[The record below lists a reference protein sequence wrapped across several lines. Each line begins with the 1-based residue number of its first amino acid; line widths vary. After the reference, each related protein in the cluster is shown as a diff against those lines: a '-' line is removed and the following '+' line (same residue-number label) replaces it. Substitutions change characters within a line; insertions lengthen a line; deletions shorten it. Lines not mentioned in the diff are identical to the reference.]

1 MRKSILAMLL
11 VAASGSAGAEWTQVG
26 TSDTSTVYADP
37 ATISK
42 DGNIAKMWHLLDFKT
57 VQSRPYGLPY
67 WSQKTQQE
75 YDCTEARERTL
86 EFHHYSE
93 NMGNGDV
100 THTDSEPGDWKPVL
114 PGTPGAARR
123 ELACGKR

>member
-26 TSDTSTVYADP
+26 TSDASTVYADP

-42 DGNIAKMWHLLDFKT
+42 SGNIANMWHLLDFKT
-57 VQSRPYGLPY
+57 VQSRPYGLLY

-75 YDCTEARERTL
+75 YDCTQARERTL
-86 EFHHYSE
+86 ELHNYSE
-93 NMGNGDV
+93 NMAKGDE
-100 THTDSEPGDWKPVL
+100 TYTDAEPGDWKPVL
-114 PGTPGAARR
+114 PGASSAARL

>member
-42 DGNIAKMWHLLDFKT
+42 DGNIAKMWHLLDF
-57 VQSRPYGLPY
+57 
-67 WSQKTQQE
+67 
-75 YDCTEARERTL
+75 RT
-86 EFHHYSE
+86 
-93 NMGNGDV
+93 GI
-100 THTDSEPGDWKPVL
+100 
-114 PGTPGAARR
+114 
-123 ELACGKR
+123 